1 MIDTI
6 QKLKILIL
14 LLLFMNTLNADDV
27 TYYTKGAKA
36 NNYSQKY
43 SLVVYSQGT
52 TWETGHAWIEMYTT
66 EDMRNRKFES
76 ESLGFYPN
84 EKLYYKKG
92 MIQDEYNRASD
103 DSVTIYVTQKEYF
116 RAQIQADYFKKDE
129 NKLIGP
135 WESKVEYN
143 TTLTH
148 NRNSFVCTSFVD
160 RILRYA
166 GIPVWRFMKKITVP
180 HQYVH
185 NLEIN
190 LMYTL

>member
-1 MIDTI
+1 MINI
-6 QKLKILIL
+6 NKKLKVIIL
-14 LLLFMNTLNADDV
+14 LSLFINILNADDV

-36 NNYSQKY
+36 NSYSQKY
-43 SLVVYSQGT
+43 SLIVYSEGT

-66 EDMRNRKFES
+66 ENMRNRKFES
-76 ESLGFYPN
+76 ESLGFHPHG
-84 EKLYYKKG
+84 KLYYKKG
-92 MIQDEYNRASD
+92 IILDEYDRASD

-116 RAQIQADYFKKDE
+116 RAQIQADYFKKNE
-129 NKLIGP
+129 NKLVAP
-135 WESKVEYN
+135 WESKMEYN
-143 TTLTH
+143 TTPTH
-148 NRNSFVCTSFVD
+148 NRNAFVCTSFVD

-166 GIPVWRFMKKITVP
+166 GIPVWGFMKRVTVP